1 MEKVFRLHTGDD
13 NLVGWGES
21 SAYGNTA
28 IKEIKDP
35 NGATSKKEITSIP
48 SPFARMDLV
57 KTAFKIITESKDLDG
72 DSIHHKL
79 VSDCFDVG
87 EIFFN
92 IDKFRDKVRIIVWD
106 KKNDLQTLLDSGNER
121 HRLFGETLRLY
132 LEQDVD
138 AFNFK
143 DLERI
148 YLLDYTGP
156 DKPEQMNIIGATS
169 PATFFFTSANNLSYV
184 SKHLSFGKD
193 RPFDEEFQPL
203 YKRDFDYQMYW
214 FCLQKSMPDFADLY
228 PEINTYLNLSYV
240 KLNNSQKE
248 KISALDKDAYDTY
261 YEDLSV
267 TSDANLV
274 EVLGF
279 HLKKRKGITDV
290 QSDFQINSSICKDA
304 KLPLVL
310 PVDMY
315 TKQMRY
321 TIDLW
326 DKDTKVPYNDSRL
339 LSERSLP
346 DDGTKYPYLTI
357 GDFLED
363 YILWDEN
370 TFNQEDFFNGGTDV
384 EGCYLLP
391 LRKDFF
397 SYFTIDELQGTM
409 PDGKKMFELV
419 RNAGGV
425 KAVLRIPI
433 QKNEY
438 ITYERL
444 YFADAMAEPQNN
456 KGGVIKRNF
465 GVALFPLVKFIGNE
479 NPRYRIA
486 LVRDYGGKEKADLL
500 FFQESK
506 TIEVSGK
513 AERNVTDTNYAFN
526 ETYILD
532 SNFDYMM
539 LVFNGNFRGCIVPKW
554 GQEKRGNK
562 QFTFAIDFGTTNTH
576 VEYSEDNSTPIS
588 FDIGEKDMQLRKI
601 NDLMAS
607 VSSARVLRHDYL
619 PDMIGGAFQ
628 FPIRT
633 VLSEGSTTNWN
644 QSVFSMAN
652 TNVPF
657 IYEKE
662 RISDYNTI
670 TTNLKWSNE
679 THIQEKVKHYLDAL
693 FLILRNK
700 VLLNEGD
707 LGKTKIVWFYPASMT
722 EGRFNNF
729 SNIWQ
734 ELYRKNF
741 GNDLSNVIP
750 MSESAAPYYF
760 YKKKR
765 NATTDVVSIDI
776 GGGTTDVL
784 IVNNGKEE
792 LLTSFRFAANSIWG
806 DGYGFDADSNGF
818 VKHFKDEI
826 FNKLQDNS
834 LDELC
839 EVMQNLDKQKKS
851 VDIISFFFSLAANK
865 SVLNKKITID
875 FNALLSQDGCSKY
888 VFILFYVAIVY
899 HIAHIMKAKEMN
911 MPRHITFSGTGSKVL
926 MVLTPN
932 DTTLEKFTKL
942 IFEAVYDQPYSEDGL
957 TIIRE
962 KENPKEATCKGG
974 LLNAKSQDYS
984 DIMDLKQTLLGDTA
998 NTFSSTGLQ
1007 YNEIDETLEK
1017 SVVEEVNK
1025 AIQLFFDLNKKFSYV
1040 DKFDAERS
1048 KWEIVQ
1054 KWCQRDIKTYLK
1066 NGIASKKEEIEK
1078 TGADPKIEET
1088 FFFYPFVGVLNMIAQ
1103 KVYE

>member
-1 MEKVFRLHTGDD
+1 MGKVFRLHTGDD
-13 NLVGWGES
+13 NLVGWGDS
-21 SAYGNTA
+21 SPYGNTA
-28 IKEIKDP
+28 IREIKDP

-57 KTAFKIITESKDLDG
+57 KTAFKVITESRDLDG

-92 IDKFRDKVRIIVWD
+92 MDKFRDKVRIIVWD
-106 KKNDLQTLLDSGNER
+106 KKKDLQALLDSDNDR

-132 LEQDVD
+132 LEQDAD
-138 AFNFK
+138 AFNFN

-156 DKPEQMNIIGATS
+156 DKPGQVNIIGATS

-184 SKHLSFGKD
+184 SKHISFGKD

-214 FCLQKSMPDFADLY
+214 YCLQNSMPDFADLF
-228 PEINTYLNLSYV
+228 PEINTYLKLSYA

-248 KISALDKDAYDTY
+248 KITALNKESYDAY

-267 TSDANLV
+267 TSEANLV

-290 QSDFQINSSICKDA
+290 KSDFQIHSSVCKDV
-304 KLPLVL
+304 KLPLAL

-315 TKQMRY
+315 TKRLRY
-321 TIDLW
+321 TIDVW
-326 DKDTKVPYNDSRL
+326 DKDTKVPYNDSRPL
-339 LSERSLP
+339 LERSLP

-391 LRKDFF
+391 LRKEFF
-397 SYFTIDELQGTM
+397 SYFTVDELQGIM

-425 KAVLRIPI
+425 KAILRVPI

-444 YFADAMAEPQNN
+444 YFADAMAEPQQN
-456 KGGVIKRNF
+456 KGGVVKRNF
-465 GVALFPLVKFIGNE
+465 GVALFPLVKFTGNE
-479 NPRYRIA
+479 APRYRVA
-486 LVRDYGGKEKADLL
+486 LVRDYGGKEKADLW
-500 FFQESK
+500 FFQGSK

-513 AERNVTDTNYAFN
+513 AERNVTDINYAFN
-526 ETYILD
+526 ECYILD
-532 SNFDYMM
+532 SNFDYML
-539 LVFNGNFRGCIVPKW
+539 LVFNGNVRGCIVPNW
-554 GQEKRGNK
+554 ESEKRGNK

-576 VEYSEDNSTPIS
+576 IEYSVDNSNPTS
-588 FDIGEKDMQLRKI
+588 FEIGEKDMQLCKV

-607 VSSARVLRHDYL
+607 VSSARVLCHDYL
-619 PDMIGGAFQ
+619 PNAIGGVFQ

-633 VLSEGSTTNWN
+633 VLSEGNTTNWDKA
-644 QSVFSMAN
+644 VFPMAN
-652 TNVPF
+652 TNIPF
-657 IYEKE
+657 VYEKE
-662 RISDYNTI
+662 RISDYNAI

-679 THIQEKVKHYLDAL
+679 AHIQEKVKHYLDAL

-700 VLLNEGD
+700 VLLNGGD
-707 LGKTKIVWFYPASMT
+707 LERTKIVWFYPASMT
-722 EGRFNNF
+722 QGRFNNF
-729 SNIWQ
+729 SMIWND
-734 ELYRKNF
+734 LYRRNF
-741 GNDLSNVIP
+741 GNDRSHVIP
-750 MSESAAPYYF
+750 MSESVAPYYF
-760 YKKKR
+760 YKKKK

-784 IVNNGKEE
+784 IVNDGKEE

-806 DGYGFDADSNGF
+806 DGYGFDSDSNGF
-818 VKHFKDEI
+818 VNHFKEGI
-826 FNKLQDNS
+826 YNKLQENC
-834 LDELC
+834 LDELY
-839 EVMQNLDKQKKS
+839 EVMQNLDAQKKS

-865 SVLNKKITID
+865 SILNRKITID
-875 FNALLSQDGCSKY
+875 FNALLSQDGCGKY
-888 VFILFYVAIVY
+888 VFILFYVAIMY
-899 HIAHIMKAKEMN
+899 HIAHIMKAKGMN

-932 DTTLEKFTKL
+932 DVTLEKFTKL
-942 IFEAVYDQPYSEDGL
+942 IFEAVYGQSYNEDGL

-974 LLNAKSQDYS
+974 LLNAKPQDYS
-984 DIMDLKQTLLGDTA
+984 AIMDLKQTLLGDTA
-998 NTFSSTGLQ
+998 DTFSSTGLQ
-1007 YNEIDETLEK
+1007 YDEIDGDLEK
-1017 SVVEEVNK
+1017 SVVEEVNQ
-1025 AIQLFFDLNKKFSYV
+1025 AVQLFFDLNKKFSYV
-1040 DKFDAERS
+1040 GNFDAERS
-1048 KWEIVQ
+1048 KWELVK
-1054 KWCQRDIKTYLK
+1054 KWSQRDIKTYLK
-1066 NGIASKKEEIEK
+1066 NGINSKKEEIEQ
-1078 TGADPKIEET
+1078 TGAEPKVEET
-1088 FFFYPFVGVLNMIAQ
+1088 LFFYPFVGMLNMVAQ